1 MRSVLT
7 RVLGLEAVVHAEGQL
22 EPQSSPGRRI
32 VRLARPAA
40 YRAPDIS
47 FLNGGELQIKHTI

>member
-1 MRSVLT
+1 MRSVLI

-32 VRLARPAA
+32 IRPVRPAA
-40 YRAPDIS
+40 HQAPNIS
-47 FLNGGELQIKHTI
+47 FLNGGGLQIKHTI